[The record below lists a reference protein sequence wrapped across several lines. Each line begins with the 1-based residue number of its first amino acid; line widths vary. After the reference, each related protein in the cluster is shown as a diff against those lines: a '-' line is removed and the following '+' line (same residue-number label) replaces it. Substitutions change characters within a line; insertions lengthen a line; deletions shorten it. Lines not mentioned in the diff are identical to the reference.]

1 MNPRRYMETHNH
13 SARRFAWYFALAGLS
28 GALLGLFGELLS
40 WSDRVSFAAT
50 LVVGTAISMAALRE
64 NPLDWFRGSREGR
77 RTGRRPSA

>member
-13 SARRFAWYFALAGLS
+13 SARRFACYFALFGLG
-28 GALLGLFGELLS
+28 GALLGLIGELLS
-40 WSDRVSFAAT
+40 WSDGVSFSAL

-64 NPLDWFRGSREGR
+64 NPRDWLRGWREGR